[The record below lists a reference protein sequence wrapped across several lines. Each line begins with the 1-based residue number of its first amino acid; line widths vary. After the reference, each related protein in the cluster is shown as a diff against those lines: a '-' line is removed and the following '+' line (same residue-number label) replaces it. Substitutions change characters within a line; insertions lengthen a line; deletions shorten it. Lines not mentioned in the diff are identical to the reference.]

1 MTFSH
6 WMIGSYFWYNDR
18 KWPYVILH
26 RRINGHCLKW
36 TFTLNQ
42 VSNWILLISLISSIN
57 IQLYHMT
64 QSHDL
69 TVLQF
74 IYYDKQNC
82 LELLVFQYWCL
93 LAVRWRE
100 FWLMVSRSEKIA
112 PCIHVHSSIRITL
125 FVTYYIFHVAQQSSS
140 PCFAQYILQ
149 CSILGFIYHV
159 RLLFGH

>member
-57 IQLYHMT
+57 IQLYHMP

-69 TVLQF
+69 TT
-74 IYYDKQNC
+74 I
-82 LELLVFQYWCL
+82 
-93 LAVRWRE
+93 
-100 FWLMVSRSEKIA
+100 
-112 PCIHVHSSIRITL
+112 
-125 FVTYYIFHVAQQSSS
+125 
-140 PCFAQYILQ
+140 YILWQ
-149 CSILGFIYHV
+149 AKLLGAACISVLVLVSCSMKRILIDGQSLRKNNSVYTCTFFYSNYIICYILHISCCTAKFKSMFRTV
-159 RLLFGH
+159 HTTV